1 MSTSLASAALFA
13 PDANEVLNPMITDP
27 DAAARSIS
35 VSVISPGAESR
46 TLTWTSFF
54 GNCSSEPKMA
64 STLPWTSALRIKFN
78 SFNSPSFAWV
88 DREDKLTLLES

>member
-13 PDANEVLNPMITDP
+13 PDANDVLNPMITDP

-46 TLTWTSFF
+46 TLT
-54 GNCSSEPKMA
+54 
-64 STLPWTSALRIKFN
+64 
-78 SFNSPSFAWV
+78 
-88 DREDKLTLLES
+88 

>member
-1 MSTSLASAALFA
+1 
-13 PDANEVLNPMITDP
+13 MITDP

-54 GNCSSEPKMA
+54 GNCSSDPNIA
-64 STLPWTSALRIKFN
+64 STLPWTSAFRIKFN
-78 SFNSPSFAWV
+78 SFSSPSFAWV
-88 DREDKLTLLES
+88 DNDDKLTLLERPFAELIL

>member
-35 VSVISPGAESR
+35 VSVISPGADSR
-46 TLTWTSFF
+46 TLT
-54 GNCSSEPKMA
+54 
-64 STLPWTSALRIKFN
+64 
-78 SFNSPSFAWV
+78 
-88 DREDKLTLLES
+88 